1 MSRPCGYPKD
11 VKAHTKW
18 PKNKGAET
26 SKFPA
31 ITALA
36 EDNKKHKK
44 FKNRDEPY
52 TAFEVP
58 AGTIKISFPKICMA
72 RDIAPSP
79 FDDLIF
85 KEDIS
90 KKLVNPMEQE
100 KNEKAMVEILKY
112 IRKVHGA
119 EAVKSLG
126 RELQIDD
133 AFHFVFTYP
142 AACSESGKRTLRN
155 AVTLAGFEDR
165 ECDKITYTSEAH
177 GAASAAFID
186 SRGTLSLEEW
196 KKIWKVSSRSIP
208 CHPTDHRAER

>member
-1 MSRPCGYPKD
+1 MSKPCGYPKD

-31 ITALA
+31 MTALL
-36 EDNKKHKK
+36 EDNEGHKK
-44 FKNRDEPY
+44 FKNHVESY
-52 TAFEVP
+52 TAFEIP
-58 AGTIKISFPKICMA
+58 AGSNKISFPKICMA

-79 FDDLIF
+79 FDDIIF
-85 KEDIS
+85 KEEIS

-112 IRKVHGA
+112 IRKVHGV
-119 EAVKSLG
+119 EAIKSLG
-126 RELQIDD
+126 RELQTDD

-142 AACSESGKRTLRN
+142 AACSEAGKQTLRN

-165 ECDKITYTSEAH
+165 ACDKITYTSEAH

-186 SRGTLSLEEW
+186 SREKLSREEW
-196 KKIWKVSSRSIP
+196 KKVWKVSSRSVP
-208 CHPTDHRAER
+208 YRSTDHDAER